1 MPTISLNLKTPKQTL
16 YKRKVKT
23 RKPPLVSCFDL
34 YSYGDRGRR
43 DLCPNCIN
51 YLDLV
56 PKTKPQSQMGI
67 RNYGCHGPTS
77 ILEDD
82 TSVATTED
90 IVDKVEVEVT
100 PGQRCNHASTNG
112 VTDNYVHMLRAG
124 HIKYYFKKWRNLNR
138 FINQGW
144 EAYKKMVALF
154 WHHRTTKGGSKVDR
168 SRIRPIARWLL
179 RLMTWK
185 TGEGNRFF
193 QERERNKV
201 NTRDKDNA
209 LDVEESDDEGDSD
222 DDVSRSCCNI
232 SLIMLIITSI
242 ELTLRFSVITC

>member
-16 YKRKVKT
+16 YKRKVKK

-43 DLCPNCIN
+43 DLCPNYIN

-144 EAYKKMVALF
+144 EAYKKWWPCFGIIEQQKGVVKLTVAEF
-154 WHHRTTKGGSKVDR
+154 G
-168 SRIRPIARWLL
+168 PLL
-179 RLMTWK
+179 A
-185 TGEGNRFF
+185 G
-193 QERERNKV
+193 
-201 NTRDKDNA
+201 
-209 LDVEESDDEGDSD
+209 
-222 DDVSRSCCNI
+222 CCI
-232 SLIMLIITSI
+232 
-242 ELTLRFSVITC
+242 